1 MNINYGEQLK
11 YKNKEANQRF
21 GKRAQDSILMIVSEI
36 LNQIHQTDGEYTKM
50 VARWRKRSVKP
61 LKRWSTLGMT

>member
-50 VARWRKRSVKP
+50 VAR
-61 LKRWSTLGMT
+61 